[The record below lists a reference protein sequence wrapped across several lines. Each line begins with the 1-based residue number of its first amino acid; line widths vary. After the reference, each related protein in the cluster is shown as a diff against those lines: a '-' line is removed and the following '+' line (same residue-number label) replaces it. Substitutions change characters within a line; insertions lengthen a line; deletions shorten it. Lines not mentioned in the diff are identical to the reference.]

1 MLSYEEAGLVL
12 DELVDELPEGIFEN
26 LNGGVSFVEEA
37 VTAEDGRYTLGTYFR
52 NGMGRYIEL
61 YYGSFVELYGEM
73 DDELFCRQLERLE
86 RAGTEESPD
95 IRGLVAQMVPTY
107 KRPEKV

>member
-1 MLSYEEAGLVL
+1 MQDTDNKL
-12 DELVDELPEGIFEN
+12 IHI
-26 LNGGVSFVEEA
+26 
-37 VTAEDGRYTLGTYFR
+37 GRA
-52 NGMGRYIEL
+52 I
-61 YYGSFVELYGEM
+61 EM